1 MMILSGVKDMKAL
14 KTSKGAKSGGRP
26 KKSNK
31 LVDVKKYLPWM
42 KRVGKYQIVYNQ
54 LDNLEY
60 DICSAC
66 DSSEEDYFK
75 DAITQIKKDISN
87 IKI

>member
-1 MMILSGVKDMKAL
+1 MKAL

-42 KRVGKYQIVYNQ
+42 RRVAKYQIVYNQ
-54 LDNLEY
+54 LDSLEY
-60 DICSAC
+60 DLFNNSQC
-66 DSSEEDYFK
+66 DQKEVQK
-75 DAITQIKKDISN
+75 RIAQIKKDISN
-87 IKI
+87 IKIQ

>member
-1 MMILSGVKDMKAL
+1 MKAL

-42 KRVGKYQIVYNQ
+42 RRVAKYQIVYSQ

-66 DSSEEDYFK
+66 GSSEQDYFK
-75 DAITQIKKDISN
+75 DAIAQIKKDISN
-87 IKI
+87 IKIQ

>member
-26 KKSNK
+26 KETKK
-31 LVDVKKYLPWM
+31 LVNVKKYLPWM
-42 KRVGKYQIVYNQ
+42 RRVAKYQIVYNQ

-66 DSSEEDYFK
+66 GSSEQDYFK
-75 DAITQIKKDISN
+75 DAIEQIKKDISN

>member
-1 MMILSGVKDMKAL
+1 MKAL

-60 DICSAC
+60 DLFNNSQC
-66 DSSEEDYFK
+66 DQKEVQK
-75 DAITQIKKDISN
+75 RIAQIKKDISN

>member
-1 MMILSGVKDMKAL
+1 MKAL

-31 LVDVKKYLPWM
+31 LVNVKRYLPWM
-42 KRVGKYQIVYNQ
+42 RRVAKYQIVYNQ

-60 DICSAC
+60 DICTSC
-66 DSSEEDYFK
+66 SYSEQDFFK
-75 DAITQIKKDISN
+75 DAIAQIKKDISN